1 MDVQKMYWDDLVQLR
16 FQLLYIE
23 TYSDASYK
31 KDNAINIILA
41 IASSSSI
48 GAWVIWKEAAIVWGA
63 IIAISQVINAVKD
76 YLPYNSRKKYL
87 NQLHS
92 ELAELLNEYEYKWL
106 DVAEGELTARQI
118 NDLLFSLRKKKQKV
132 HKKYLVSNHLP
143 RCKKYME
150 LADNRLKEYYHGY
163 VDEEEIVAA

>member
-76 YLPYNSRKKYL
+76 Y
-87 NQLHS
+87 
-92 ELAELLNEYEYKWL
+92 
-106 DVAEGELTARQI
+106 
-118 NDLLFSLRKKKQKV
+118 
-132 HKKYLVSNHLP
+132 
-143 RCKKYME
+143 
-150 LADNRLKEYYHGY
+150 
-163 VDEEEIVAA
+163 